1 MCADDDP
8 AEPLAAGAKPMNQ
21 STVMAH
27 SEIRAAL
34 NLFNEKADKLR
45 NSNFVKAALENSGA
59 SLSWQ
64 EGELFQITRTGPTEE
79 NIDAFVLTLRF
90 FVQDN
95 ERSSFRNM
103 SKLYTDKAISEE
115 HRSEFE
121 KARSYLNDFFD
132 SSTMFNF
139 YGKRITKRELMEVF
153 VFGGLSHANKQKKS
167 LYDQWMRLGL
177 APLLQNEFIVIIFE
191 VMNVAQFVK
200 TLNKRVLTDLVLAE
214 KGEFDD
220 RKD

>member
-1 MCADDDP
+1 MCADDVP

-27 SEIRAAL
+27 SEISAAL

-64 EGELFQITRTGPTEE
+64 EGEQITRTGPTEE

-121 KARSYLNDFFD
+121 KARSYLNDFLD

-200 TLNKRVLTDLVLAE
+200 TLNERVLTDLVLAE
-214 KGEFDD
+214 KGEFND